1 MNERR
6 SNRNDTVYIYDLY
19 LIILNIETDFTLKT
33 AQSSL
38 AS

>member
-1 MNERR
+1 MI
-6 SNRNDTVYIYDLY
+6 YIYDLY
-19 LIILNIETDFTLKT
+19 LIILNIETDFKLKT